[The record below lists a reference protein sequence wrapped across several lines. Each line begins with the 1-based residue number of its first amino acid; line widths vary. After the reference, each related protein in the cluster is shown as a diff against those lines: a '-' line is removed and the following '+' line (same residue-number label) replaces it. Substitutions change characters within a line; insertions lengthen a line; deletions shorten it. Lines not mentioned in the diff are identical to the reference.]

1 MDIEL
6 LPIIFF
12 LIALFYS
19 SVGFGGGS
27 SYLAI
32 LSLFFSEFYEI
43 RTTALVLNICVV
55 TIGTLVF
62 VKKRVFNLKQFWP
75 FLAVSI
81 PMAYF
86 GAQLRLTQQIF
97 FLILGSALMLAGC
110 FMILKFVKYKLRSK
124 HFSLSRKLSLG
135 GSVGLLAGISG
146 IGGGIYLSP
155 ILNLMDWK
163 NPRTI
168 ASLASVFILVNSMAG
183 LIGLT
188 VAGTFQVNYDLIF
201 QLIIAVILGG
211 SLGSYLSNEKFNVRV
226 IGVLTAILVMYVGLR
241 LVLLQWIW
249 NTDMIK
255 CECDLILSRRRGKFR
270 DLRACWQK
278 FYIKHLLEHAGGIA
292 TLHFLNS

>member
-6 LPIIFF
+6 LPYIFF

-32 LSLFFSEFYEI
+32 LSLFFTEFYEI
-43 RTTALVLNICVV
+43 RSTALVLNVCVV
-55 TIGTLVF
+55 TIGTLIF
-62 VKKRVFNLKQFWP
+62 IKKRVFNFRQFWP

-86 GAQLRLTQQIF
+86 GSQLRLTQQVF
-97 FLILGSALMLAGC
+97 FLILGSALMMAGG
-110 FMILKFVKYKLRSK
+110 FMILKYVKYKLQTK
-124 HFSLSRKLSLG
+124 NFSLYKKLSLG

-155 ILNLMDWK
+155 LLNLMDWK

-168 ASLASVFILVNSMAG
+168 ASLASVFILVNSIAG

-188 VAGTFQVNYDLIF
+188 VAGTFQVNPDLIF
-201 QLIIAVILGG
+201 RLLFAVILGG
-211 SLGSYLSNEKFNVRV
+211 SIGSYLSNEKFNLRI

-241 LVLLQWIW
+241 LVLQH
-249 NTDMIK
+249 
-255 CECDLILSRRRGKFR
+255 GF
-270 DLRACWQK
+270 
-278 FYIKHLLEHAGGIA
+278 GIQI
-292 TLHFLNS
+292 